1 MSTLT
6 FNARQYF
13 EADYFRSAS
22 DLFLAFKKNEKRLRK
37 HVVLFI
43 DEYNILYIAS
53 DRNLFLETL
62 HGIKNTREMF
72 AFWSAV
78 AIGLLAFCVWNPF
91 NVKNPYH
98 NPNYKW
104 RVCIKFCWS
113 GGHRRYLRM
122 DKRVWSWL
130 EIYVLSSCH
139 VCAHIRD
146 LKNLTTI
153 LLFNRH
159 AAFACLC
166 KKTDYNN

>member
-1 MSTLT
+1 MNIFCIRKLLSTLT

-78 AIGLLAFCVWNPF
+78 AIGLLAFCVIEDTYAWTN
-91 NVKNPYH
+91 
-98 NPNYKW
+98 
-104 RVCIKFCWS
+104 
-113 GGHRRYLRM
+113 G
-122 DKRVWSWL
+122 
-130 EIYVLSSCH
+130 
-139 VCAHIRD
+139 
-146 LKNLTTI
+146 
-153 LLFNRH
+153 H